1 MCGCQL
7 SCENSKQQKKR
18 SEIKHPLIQV
28 SIDRAVYMMSSLLC
42 FFFLFCFGE
51 NNGTSAATALCVESY
66 CQ

>member
-42 FFFLFCFGE
+42 FFFFSVLFWRE
-51 NNGTSAATALCVESY
+51 
-66 CQ
+66 

>member
-28 SIDRAVYMMSSLLC
+28 SIDHAVYMMSSLLC
-42 FFFLFCFGE
+42 FFFFSVLE
-51 NNGTSAATALCVESY
+51 RITAHQQQQHCV
-66 CQ
+66 